1 MENLFSAHK
10 KSILN
15 KNFYYNFEK
24 IRKMMIFKIQ
34 NQHFGPFLKKL
45 YNGSIYN
52 LQHKQKMG
60 ENEIWQHEALS
71 ITKKL

>member
-45 YNGSIYN
+45 YNSV
-52 LQHKQKMG
+52 
-60 ENEIWQHEALS
+60 
-71 ITKKL
+71 

>member
-1 MENLFSAHK
+1 MENLFSAHR

-34 NQHFGPFLKKL
+34 NQYFGSFFKNFTIPC
-45 YNGSIYN
+45 SV
-52 LQHKQKMG
+52 
-60 ENEIWQHEALS
+60 
-71 ITKKL
+71 